1 MRGKYM
7 KKKILLSLF
16 CLLILPS
23 SSTVSYN
30 VHYLKTSTVNYEN
43 NDCFIIN
50 SFEEFNEYYLANIKY
65 YSNSLDKLM
74 SRYNNDFF
82 NNNSLVVIK
91 KIATSGSYE
100 YRLKYF
106 KINEEKVI
114 VKINQSSSK
123 YVSYDL
129 AMWNFIIETNKIN
142 SFLEVII
149 YP

>member
-1 MRGKYM
+1 M
-7 KKKILLSLF
+7 
-16 CLLILPS
+16 PS
-23 SSTVSYN
+23 SSNVNYN
-30 VHYLKTSTVNYEN
+30 VHYLKTSTVNFEN
-43 NDCFIIN
+43 NNCFIIN
-50 SFEEFNEYYLANIKY
+50 SFEEFNEYYLVNAKY
-65 YSNSLDKLM
+65 YSNSLDKLI
-74 SRYNNDFF
+74 SRYNDDFF

-100 YRLKYF
+100 YHVKYF
-106 KINEEKVI
+106 KINEDKVI

-142 SFLEVII
+142 SFSEVII

>member
-1 MRGKYM
+1 M
-7 KKKILLSLF
+7 KKKILLALF
-16 CLLILPS
+16 CLLIMPS
-23 SSTVSYN
+23 SSNVNYN
-30 VHYLKTSTVNYEN
+30 VHYLKTSTVNFEN
-43 NDCFIIN
+43 NNCFIIN
-50 SFEEFNEYYLANIKY
+50 SFEEFNEYYLVNIKY
-65 YSNSLDKLM
+65 YSNSLDKLI
-74 SRYNNDFF
+74 SRYNDNFF

-100 YRLKYF
+100 YHVKYF
-106 KINEEKVI
+106 KINEDKVI

-142 SFLEVII
+142 SFSEVII

>member
-7 KKKILLSLF
+7 KKKILLALF

-23 SSTVSYN
+23 SSNVNYN
-30 VHYLKTSTVNYEN
+30 VHYLKTNTVNFEN

-50 SFEEFNEYYLANIKY
+50 SFDEFNEYYLTNVKY
-65 YSNSLDKLM
+65 YNDYLDKLM
-74 SRYNNDFF
+74 IRYNDYFF
-82 NNNSLVVIK
+82 YNNSLVVIK
-91 KIATSGSYE
+91 KIATSGSYN
-100 YRLKYF
+100 YQLKYF
-106 KINEEKVI
+106 KINENKVI

-142 SFLEVII
+142 SFSEVII